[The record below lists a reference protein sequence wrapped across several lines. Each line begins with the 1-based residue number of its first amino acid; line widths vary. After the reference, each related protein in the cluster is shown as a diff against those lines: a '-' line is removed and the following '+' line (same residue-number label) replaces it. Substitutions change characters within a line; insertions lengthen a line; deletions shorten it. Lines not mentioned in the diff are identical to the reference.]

1 MECIF
6 CHKDTSNSKS
16 KEHIIPES
24 LGNKEHF
31 LPIGYVCDECNHY
44 FAVKIEK
51 PLLSLNYFKEIRSRN
66 HISTK
71 KNKLAKQTFVF
82 PQVSNTSEI
91 ADVVTPN
98 GKVLI
103 IDNPDV
109 YNGIITGKINT
120 MYELYHSEPNYP
132 DPIVSRFLAK
142 CAYEYFLY
150 HMKPDN
156 YELCVRELLSKKT
169 DVLKPLREYARYGKG
184 SIWRYNQRMIY
195 QEGSI
200 FYNAV
205 ENLSY
210 EILHEMT
217 LFPKEYTISPEGWFE
232 AEIYFVIAICGIE
245 YAICLSDPDISGY
258 QEWLANN
265 NNKSPLEDDLET
277 IILFGRSDI
286 NTLLT
291 KKRSKKYTANY

>member
-1 MECIF
+1 MQCIF
-6 CHKDTSNSKS
+6 CHKDSSGSKS

-51 PLLSLNYFKEIRSRN
+51 PLLSLNYFKGIRDRK
-66 HISTK
+66 HILTK
-71 KNKLAKQTFVF
+71 KNKTAKQTFFF
-82 PQVSNTSEI
+82 PQAVDTSEI
-91 ADVVTPN
+91 ADANTPK

-109 YNGIITGKINT
+109 YNGIINGKINT
-120 MYELYHSEPNYP
+120 MYVPYYPEPDYP
-132 DPIVSRFLAK
+132 DPLLSRFLAK

-150 HMKPDN
+150 HVKPDK
-156 YELCVRELLSKKT
+156 YESCAKELLSEQT

-184 SIWRYNQRMIY
+184 PLWQYNQRMIY

-200 FYNAV
+200 FYTAV
-205 ENLSY
+205 EKLSY

-217 LFPKEYTISPEGWFE
+217 MFTKEHTISKEGLVE
-232 AEIYFVIAICGIE
+232 AEIYFVVAICGIE
-245 YAICLSDPDISGY
+245 YAICISDPDISGY
-258 QEWLANN
+258 RDWLANN
-265 NNKSPLEDDLET
+265 NNRSPLKEDYET
-277 IILFGRSDI
+277 ITPCGLSYNKSSFDK
-286 NTLLT
+286 N
-291 KKRSKKYTANY
+291 KEYN